1 MNEIDPLMKV
11 RQEKLER
18 LRESR
23 QEPYPS
29 ISYKRSHSA
38 LEIHNTFKD
47 GQSQKVKIAG
57 RLMSV
62 RLHGKAAFGHLK
74 DQTGQIQIY
83 LKQDTLGQESFES
96 FKKLDLGDI
105 IGVEGET
112 FRTRRGEIT
121 IQVER
126 LTLLSK
132 SLRPLPEKWHR
143 LKDVEIR
150 YRQRYVDLIVNDK
163 VKEIF
168 ITRSRIVTAIRE
180 FLDKEG
186 FLEVETPMMQSLA
199 GGAAAKPFITHHN
212 ALGLDLYL
220 RIAPELYL
228 KRLVV
233 GGLENVYEIN
243 RNFRNEGISIRHNP
257 EFTMLEVYA
266 AYADYNDMMVL
277 TQELIAY
284 VARKVSG
291 TLAFSYQ
298 GEEVDLTPPW
308 PKLSVFKAITKFTGI
323 SITSLEEAGKVAC
336 ELEIEI
342 EDNWGN
348 GEILDHIL
356 DKFVEPKIIA
366 PTFLIDY
373 PTILSPL
380 AKQRQDNP
388 DFVQRF
394 ELFICGQELGNAYTE
409 LNDPIEQRRR
419 LTMQDPEK
427 VDEDFLRALEY
438 GLAPTGGLG
447 IGIDRLVMLLT
458 DSASIRDVILFPQL
472 RPEGK

>member
-1 MNEIDPLMKV
+1 MSEIDPLMKV
-11 RQEKLER
+11 RQEKLKA
-18 LRESR
+18 LKESGLD
-23 QEPYPS
+23 PYPS
-29 ISYKRSHSA
+29 GSYVRSHSA
-38 LEIHNTFKD
+38 LKIHSAFKE
-47 GQSQKVKIAG
+47 GQSEKVKIAG
-57 RLMSV
+57 RLMSI

-74 DQTGQIQIY
+74 DQTGQIQLYI
-83 LKQDTLGQESFES
+83 KQDVIGEETFEF
-96 FKKLDLGDI
+96 FKELDIGDI
-105 IGVEGET
+105 VGVQGET
-112 FRTRRGEIT
+112 FRTRRGEVT
-121 IQVER
+121 IQVEN

-132 SLRPLPEKWHR
+132 SLRPLPEKWHG

-150 YRQRYVDLIVNDK
+150 YRQRYVDLIVNDE
-163 VKEIF
+163 VKEVF
-168 ITRSRIVTAIRE
+168 LARSKIVSAIRE

-199 GGAAAKPFITHHN
+199 GGATAKPFVTHHN
-212 ALGLDLYL
+212 ALDMDLYL

-257 EFTMLEVYA
+257 EFTMLEVYK
-266 AYADYNDMMVL
+266 AYADYTDMMAL
-277 TQELIAY
+277 TQELITYA
-284 VARKVSG
+284 ARKVSG
-291 TLAFSYQ
+291 TLSLSYQ
-298 GEEVDLTPPW
+298 EKEIDLTPPW
-308 PKLSVFKAITKFTGI
+308 AKISVFEAITKFARV
-323 SITSLEEAGKVAC
+323 SIDSLEEVEEVAC
-336 ELEIEI
+336 KLGLEIE
-342 EDNWGN
+342 EDWGK

-356 DKFVEPKIIA
+356 DKFVEPKLIQ

-380 AKQRQDNP
+380 AKQKIDNP
-388 DFVQRF
+388 DLVQRF
-394 ELFICGQELGNAYTE
+394 ELFICGQEIGNAYTE

-419 LTMQDPEK
+419 LTMQDAEN

-472 RPEGK
+472 RPEGN